1 MVPSLLFTTCTAVDG
16 ADGDSSMSAPTHE
29 EIHLLLYALFGPGV
43 HGTFEYIVL
52 NRAKAWYRQGKR
64 DGVEEYTT
72 GKIASR

>member
-1 MVPSLLFTTCTAVDG
+1 MVSGLLFTARTAADG
-16 ADGDSSMSAPTHE
+16 ADDSSRMSAPTQE
-29 EIHLLLYALFGPGV
+29 EIHLLLFALFGPGV

-52 NRAKAWYRQGKR
+52 NRAKAWYRQGKQ